1 MPANQV
7 AIQPSIYRKVKAN
20 LSAANAS
27 ETTGATGG
35 VTAYTPVTAANGGF
49 GAKITTL
56 RAQATQTTTLGRIKF
71 WRYDGATYEHLFDW
85 VVTAVTISAG
95 VAGWSS
101 GLLTGANPLTGDV
114 AVDITLNP
122 GDTLV
127 IGTLNAETFT
137 VSGEAQEYG
146 A

>member
-7 AIQPSIYRKVKAN
+7 SVQPSIYRKVQAA
-20 LSAANAS
+20 LSVANAS
-27 ETTGATGG
+27 EVSPATGG

-71 WRYDGATYEHLFDW
+71 WRYDSSTYTHLFDW

-101 GLLTGANPLTGDV
+101 GLLSGANPLTGDV

-122 GDTLV
+122 GDTL
-127 IGTLNAETFT
+127 IASTLNAESFSIT
-137 VSGEAQEYG
+137 GEAQEYG